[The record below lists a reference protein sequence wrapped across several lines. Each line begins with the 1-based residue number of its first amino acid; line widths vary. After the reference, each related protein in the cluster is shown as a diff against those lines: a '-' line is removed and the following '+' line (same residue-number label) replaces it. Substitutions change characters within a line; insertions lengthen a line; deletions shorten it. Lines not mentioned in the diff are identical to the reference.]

1 MCQTSFGNRRFGG
14 DALGDAGLCC
24 AAAHAPAQ
32 LTRDTGGA
40 SSRYRLSCRHRW
52 LMWDGRRIV
61 EVADVGDHRGSAPSA
76 RNLACQEAGRAGAGD
91 QNPLA
96 SGYDAPAGS
105 PDPNPDLVTRTVEV
119 VLLLPAA
126 VGPLLRLGVS
136 PPQSTA
142 APAEPTQFGPC
153 ERYC

>member
-52 LMWDGRRIV
+52 LMWDGRRIA
-61 EVADVGDHRGSAPSA
+61 EVADVGDHRGVGAQRAQSGLPG
-76 RNLACQEAGRAGAGD
+76 GR
-91 QNPLA
+91 
-96 SGYDAPAGS
+96 SG
-105 PDPNPDLVTRTVEV
+105 R
-119 VLLLPAA
+119 
-126 VGPLLRLGVS
+126 R
-136 PPQSTA
+136 
-142 APAEPTQFGPC
+142 
-153 ERYC
+153 R